1 MSMRDL
7 LRHLPQALLQT
18 GLLLGSLCSVS
29 AGAQPYGLGR
39 PATADAIAAWNIDVD
54 ALGRGLPPG
63 RGSVAQGAVLYAEK
77 CAACHGANGEGKP
90 ADALVGSAGTLP
102 TPGPSKT
109 VGSFWPYATT
119 LYDFINRAMPYTA
132 PQSLKPSEV
141 YALTAWLLHRNGI
154 VPADAVLDA
163 GNLAQVSMPNRAGF
177 VSDPRPDTR
186 NAACGHC
193 R

>member
-1 MSMRDL
+1 MSMRDSLRRL
-7 LRHLPQALLQT
+7 LHA
-18 GLLLGSLCSVS
+18 GLFLGSFCAVS
-29 AGAQPYGLGR
+29 AGAQPYDLGR
-39 PATADAIAAWNIDVD
+39 PATAAAIAAWDIDVD

-63 RGSVAQGAVLYAEK
+63 QGSVAQGAALYAEK

-90 ADALVGSAGTLP
+90 ADALVGGAGTLASP
-102 TPGPSKT
+102 KPSKT

-141 YALTAWLLHRNGI
+141 YALTAWVLHRNGI
-154 VPADAVLDA
+154 VPADAVLDG
-163 GNLAQVSMPNRAGF
+163 GNLAQVQMPNRAGF
-177 VSDPRPDTR
+177 ARDPRPDTR
-186 NAACGHC
+186 NAACSHC